1 MTLSMQSDPV
11 LEARVEQEARRLK
24 MSQSAFVQD
33 ILERALGYRNPSQ
46 LLDEICSGTRMGDL
60 AASENVSEKLKV
72 KLRSKNN
79 HNQKQEQTD
88 MRDITAW
95 MEQIGQ
101 QARRAARLMAAMD
114 GNSRNKALEVM
125 ARILLDDAETLQAAN
140 AKDLNAAA
148 ANGLA
153 PALIDRLRLTDK
165 AIQSMADGIKEVAAL
180 PDPVGEITELK
191 PRPNGMLVGRM
202 RVPLGVIGIIYE
214 SRPNV
219 TADAAALCVK
229 SGNAVILR
237 GGSEAIHSNR
247 AIAERLSQGLQSAG
261 LPPEAIQF
269 IDTPDRAAVGALLK
283 SDTYVDVIIPRGGKG
298 LIRRVMEE
306 SHIPVIKHLDGICH
320 TYVDRFADL
329 AMANELIFNG
339 KMQRTGVCN
348 ATETLLVHEAV
359 AAEFLPMACGRL
371 HAAGCELRGCE
382 RTRYLIGN
390 AIPVV
395 SAQPEDWDTEHLAAI
410 LSVRVV
416 NGLDEALAHIDAHSS
431 RHTETIVTKD
441 HQRAMRFLR
450 EVDSSAVMVNA
461 STRFN
466 DGFQFG
472 LGAEMGISTD
482 KLHVRGPVGLEG
494 LTCLKYIVLGEGQ
507 LRQ

>member
-1 MTLSMQSDPV
+1 
-11 LEARVEQEARRLK
+11 
-24 MSQSAFVQD
+24 
-33 ILERALGYRNPSQ
+33 
-46 LLDEICSGTRMGDL
+46 MGDVIAL
-60 AASENVSEKLKV
+60 VEK
-72 KLRSKNN
+72 
-79 HNQKQEQTD
+79 
-88 MRDITAW
+88 
-95 MEQIGQ
+95 IGQ
-101 QARRAARLMAAMD
+101 QARRAARSMGGID
-114 GNSRNKALEVM
+114 GSVRNRALEVM
-125 ARILLDDAETLQAAN
+125 AKLLVADAEALKIAN
-140 AKDLNAAA
+140 AKDLEAAA

-165 AIQSMADGIKEVAAL
+165 SIGAMADGVREVAAL
-180 PDPVGEITELK
+180 PDPVGEIIDLK

-247 AIAERLSQGLQSAG
+247 AIAERLARGLEEAG
-261 LPPEAIQF
+261 LPSTAVQF

-283 SDTYVDVIIPRGGKG
+283 SDAYVDVIIPRGGKG
-298 LIRRVMEE
+298 LIKRVMEE
-306 SHIPVIKHLDGICH
+306 SHLPVIKHLDGICH
-320 TYVDRFADL
+320 TYVDRYADL
-329 AMANELIFNG
+329 GMANELIFNG

-348 ATETLLVHEAV
+348 ATETLLVHESI
-359 AAEFLPMACGRL
+359 AAEFLPVACLRL
-371 HAAGCELRGCE
+371 SDAGCELRGCE
-382 RTRYLIGN
+382 RTQALLKES
-390 AIPVV
+390 IPVV
-395 SAQPEDWDTEHLAAI
+395 PAVPEDWDTEHLAAI

-416 NGLDEALAHIDAHSS
+416 SSLDEALAHIDAHSS

-441 HQRAMRFLR
+441 HARAMRFLR

-494 LTCLKYIVLGEGQ
+494 LTCLKYIVLGDGQ

>member
-1 MTLSMQSDPV
+1 MTDAVEL
-11 LEARVEQEARRLK
+11 LEEIGRR
-24 MSQSAFVQD
+24 
-33 ILERALGYRNPSQ
+33 
-46 LLDEICSGTRMGDL
+46 
-60 AASENVSEKLKV
+60 
-72 KLRSKNN
+72 
-79 HNQKQEQTD
+79 
-88 MRDITAW
+88 
-95 MEQIGQ
+95 
-101 QARRAARLMAAMD
+101 ARRAARVMAAVGGD
-114 GNSRNKALEVM
+114 ARNRALQVM
-125 ARILLDDAETLQAAN
+125 ARRLVDDAEALKAAN
-140 AKDLNAAA
+140 ALDLEVAE
-148 ANGLA
+148 ANGLT
-153 PALIDRLRLTDK
+153 PAMVDRLRLTDK
-165 AIQSMADGIKEVAAL
+165 AIAAMADGVREVAAL

-237 GGSEAIHSNR
+237 GGSESIHSNR
-247 AIAERLSQGLQSAG
+247 AIAARLAEGLGEAG
-261 LPPEAIQF
+261 LPAEAVQF

-283 SDTYVDVIIPRGGKG
+283 CDRHVDVIIPRGGKG
-298 LIRRVMEE
+298 LIQRVMEE
-306 SHIPVIKHLDGICH
+306 SRIPVIKHLDGICH

-329 AMANELIFNG
+329 AMADDLTFNG

-348 ATETLLVHEAV
+348 ATETLLVHKSVAGAFLPV
-359 AAEFLPMACGRL
+359 AARRL
-371 HAAGCELRGCE
+371 HQAGCELRGCD
-382 RTRYLIGN
+382 RTRSLLEN
-390 AIPVV
+390 VVPVV
-395 SAQPEDWDTEHLAAI
+395 PATPEDWDTEHLDAI

-416 NGLDEALAHIDAHSS
+416 ESLDEALAHIEAHSS
-431 RHTETIVTKD
+431 RHTETIVTRD

>member
-1 MTLSMQSDPV
+1 MSD
-11 LEARVEQEARRLK
+11 ANA
-24 MSQSAFVQD
+24 MM
-33 ILERALGYRNPSQ
+33 ER
-46 LLDEICSGTRMGDL
+46 
-60 AASENVSEKLKV
+60 
-72 KLRSKNN
+72 
-79 HNQKQEQTD
+79 
-88 MRDITAW
+88 
-95 MEQIGQ
+95 IGQ
-101 QARRAARLMAAMD
+101 QARQAARLMAAAD
-114 GNSRNKALEVM
+114 GAARNRALEAM
-125 ARILLDDAETLQAAN
+125 AKGLLESAAAMQAAN
-140 AKDLNAAA
+140 ALDLAAA
-148 ANGLA
+148 ESNGLT
-153 PALIDRLRLTDK
+153 PAMIDRLRLTDK
-165 AIQSMADGIKEVAAL
+165 VIHAMADGVREVAAL

-237 GGSEAIHSNR
+237 GGSEALHSNR
-247 AIAERLSQGLQSAG
+247 AIAGCLAQALAGAG
-261 LPPEAIQF
+261 LPAGAVQF

-283 SDTYVDVIIPRGGKG
+283 SDRYVDVIIPRGGKG
-298 LIRRVMEE
+298 LIQRVIEE

-320 TYVDRFADL
+320 TYVDRDADL
-329 AMANELIFNG
+329 AMADALTFNG

-359 AAEFLPMACGRL
+359 AGEFLPVAARRL
-371 HAAGCELRGCE
+371 HEAGCELRGCP
-382 RTRYLIGN
+382 RTRELLQN
-390 AIPVV
+390 LVPVV
-395 SAQPEDWDTEHLAAI
+395 PATPEDWDTEHLDAI
-410 LSVRVV
+410 LGVRVV
-416 NGLDEALAHIDAHSS
+416 ASLEEALNHIEAHSS
-431 RHTETIVTKD
+431 RHTETIVTRD
-441 HQRAMRFLR
+441 HRRAMRFVR

-494 LTCLKYIVLGEGQ
+494 LTSLKYIVLGDGQ

>member
-1 MTLSMQSDPV
+1 MNDVNALLEKMGK
-11 LEARVEQEARRLK
+11 EARA
-24 MSQSAFVQD
+24 
-33 ILERALGYRNPSQ
+33 
-46 LLDEICSGTRMGDL
+46 
-60 AASENVSEKLKV
+60 
-72 KLRSKNN
+72 
-79 HNQKQEQTD
+79 
-88 MRDITAW
+88 
-95 MEQIGQ
+95 
-101 QARRAARLMAAMD
+101 AARSMAAMD
-114 GNSRNKALEVM
+114 GGARNRALEVM
-125 ARILLDDAETLQAAN
+125 AQTLLDDKGFLQAAN
-140 AKDLNAAA
+140 AKDLKAAEI
-148 ANGLA
+148 NGLA
-153 PALIDRLRLTDK
+153 PAMIDRLRLNDK
-165 AIQSMADGIKEVAAL
+165 VIQGMADGIREVAAL

-191 PRPNGMLVGRM
+191 PRPNGMMVGRM

-237 GGSEAIHSNR
+237 GGSEAIHSNQ
-247 AIAERLSQGLQSAG
+247 AIAQRLSLGLQVAG
-261 LPPEAIQF
+261 LPATAVQLIETA
-269 IDTPDRAAVGALLK
+269 DRAAVGALLK
-283 SDTYVDVIIPRGGKG
+283 SDRYVDVIIPRGGKG

-306 SHIPVIKHLDGICH
+306 SQIPVIKHLDGICH

-329 AMANELIFNG
+329 QMAEALAFNG

-348 ATETLLVHEAV
+348 TTETLLVHASV
-359 AAEFLPMACGRL
+359 AAEFLPKMCQRL
-371 HAAGCELRGCE
+371 HVAGCELRGCE
-382 RTRYLIGN
+382 ESLKLVG
-390 AIPVV
+390 ASIPVTL
-395 SAQPEDWDTEHLAAI
+395 ATAEDWDTEYLDAI

-416 NGLDEALAHIDAHSS
+416 DSLDAAMAHIEAHSS

>member
-1 MTLSMQSDPV
+1 M
-11 LEARVEQEARRLK
+11 ERIGQEARQAARR
-24 MSQSAFVQD
+24 MSAAD
-33 ILERALGYRNPSQ
+33 GAARNRALEAMAKG
-46 LLDEICSGTRMGDL
+46 LLAET
-60 AASENVSEKLKV
+60 
-72 KLRSKNN
+72 
-79 HNQKQEQTD
+79 
-88 MRDITAW
+88 
-95 MEQIGQ
+95 
-101 QARRAARLMAAMD
+101 AAM
-114 GNSRNKALEVM
+114 
-125 ARILLDDAETLQAAN
+125 QAAN
-140 AKDLNAAA
+140 ALDLAAA
-148 ANGLA
+148 EANGLT
-153 PALIDRLRLTDK
+153 PAMIDRLRLTDK
-165 AIQSMADGIKEVAAL
+165 VIHAMADGVREVAAL
-180 PDPVGEITELK
+180 PDPVGEITEMK

-237 GGSEAIHSNR
+237 GGSEALHSNR
-247 AIAERLSQGLQSAG
+247 AIAKCLAQALADAG
-261 LPPEAIQF
+261 LPAAAVQF

-283 SDTYVDVIIPRGGKG
+283 SDRYVDVIIPRGGKG
-298 LIRRVMEE
+298 LIQRVIEE

-320 TYVDRFADL
+320 TYVDREADL
-329 AMANELIFNG
+329 AMANALTFNG

-359 AAEFLPMACGRL
+359 AGAFLPMAARRL
-371 HAAGCELRGCE
+371 HEAGCELRGCP
-382 RTRYLIGN
+382 RTLELLKDMVPLVP
-390 AIPVV
+390 AT
-395 SAQPEDWDTEHLAAI
+395 PEDWDTEHLDAI
-410 LSVRVV
+410 LGVKVV
-416 NGLDEALAHIDAHSS
+416 ASLDEALNHIEAHSS
-431 RHTETIVTKD
+431 RHTETIVTRD
-441 HQRAMRFLR
+441 QRRAMRFLR

-494 LTCLKYIVLGEGQ
+494 LTSLKYIVLGDGQ

>member
-1 MTLSMQSDPV
+1 MTDIDHLVNTIGSQARAAARTLSASDGTARNRA
-11 LEARVEQEARRLK
+11 LEFMAQRLWEDRAALQEAN
-24 MSQSAFVQD
+24 
-33 ILERALGYRNPSQ
+33 AL
-46 LLDEICSGTRMGDL
+46 DL
-60 AASENVSEKLKV
+60 A
-72 KLRSKNN
+72 
-79 HNQKQEQTD
+79 
-88 MRDITAW
+88 
-95 MEQIGQ
+95 
-101 QARRAARLMAAMD
+101 QA
-114 GNSRNKALEVM
+114 E
-125 ARILLDDAETLQAAN
+125 
-140 AKDLNAAA
+140 
-148 ANGLA
+148 ANGLP
-153 PALIDRLRLTDK
+153 PAMIDRLRLTDK
-165 AIQSMADGIKEVAAL
+165 VIQSMADGVREVMAL
-180 PDPVGEITELK
+180 PDPVGEITEMR

-237 GGSEAIHSNR
+237 GGSEAWHSNR
-247 AIAERLSQGLQSAG
+247 AIAARLALGLSAAN
-261 LPPEAIQF
+261 LPAEAVQF
-269 IDTPDRAAVGALLK
+269 IDTTDRAAVGALLK
-283 SDTYVDVIIPRGGKG
+283 CDRYVDVIIPRGGKG
-298 LIRRVMEE
+298 LIQRVIEE

-320 TYVDRFADL
+320 TYVDRYADL
-329 AMANELIFNG
+329 TMAEELTFNG

-359 AAEFLPMACGRL
+359 AESFLPAMAQRL
-371 HAAGCELRGCE
+371 VAAGCELRGCD
-382 RTRYLIGN
+382 RTR
-390 AIPVV
+390 AILGTAVPVTPV
-395 SAQPEDWDTEHLAAI
+395 TPEDYDTEHLAAI

-416 NGLDEALAHIDAHSS
+416 PSLTEAIAHIAAHASQ
-431 RHTETIVTKD
+431 HTETIVTRD
-441 HQRAMRFLR
+441 HPRAMRFLR

-494 LTCLKYIVLGEGQ
+494 LTCLKYIVLGDGQ

>member
-1 MTLSMQSDPV
+1 MTEV
-11 LEARVEQEARRLK
+11 
-24 MSQSAFVQD
+24 SAL
-33 ILERALGYRNPSQ
+33 I
-46 LLDEICSGTRMGDL
+46 
-60 AASENVSEKLKV
+60 EK
-72 KLRSKNN
+72 
-79 HNQKQEQTD
+79 
-88 MRDITAW
+88 
-95 MEQIGQ
+95 IGQ
-101 QARRAARLMAAMD
+101 QARRAARVMAAID
-114 GNSRNKALEVM
+114 GNSRNRALETMASTLLADAKALQE
-125 ARILLDDAETLQAAN
+125 AN
-140 AKDLNAAA
+140 AKDLAAA
-148 ANGLA
+148 EANGLA

-165 AIQSMADGIKEVAAL
+165 VIQGMADGVREVAAL
-180 PDPVGEITELK
+180 PDPVGEITEMK
-191 PRPNGMLVGRM
+191 PRPNGMMVGRM
-202 RVPLGVIGIIYE
+202 RMPLGVIGIIYE

-219 TADAAALCVK
+219 TADAAALCIK

-247 AIAERLSQGLQSAG
+247 AIAQRLSRGLQEAG
-261 LPPEAIQF
+261 LPADAVQLIN
-269 IDTPDRAAVGALLK
+269 TPDRAAVGALLK
-283 SDTYVDVIIPRGGKG
+283 SDQYVDVIIPRGGKG

-329 AMANELIFNG
+329 AMAQALTFNG

-359 AAEFLPMACGRL
+359 AAEFLPVMCRQL
-371 HAAGCELRGCE
+371 QEAGCELRGCE
-382 RTRYLIGN
+382 RTLALVGEG
-390 AIPVV
+390 VV
-395 SAQPEDWDTEHLAAI
+395 PASPEDWDTEHLAAI
-410 LSVRVV
+410 LSIRVV
-416 NGLDEALAHIDAHSS
+416 KGLDEALSHIDTHSS
-431 RHTETIVTKD
+431 RHTETIVTRD
-441 HQRAMRFLR
+441 HGRAMRFLR

-494 LTCLKYIVLGEGQ
+494 LTCLKYIVLGDGQ

>member
-1 MTLSMQSDPV
+1 MTDITQRINTIGSQ
-11 LEARVEQEARRLK
+11 ARTAAR
-24 MSQSAFVQD
+24 
-33 ILERALGYRNPSQ
+33 
-46 LLDEICSGTRMGDL
+46 TL
-60 AASENVSEKLKV
+60 AASDGTA
-72 KLRSKNN
+72 R
-79 HNQKQEQTD
+79 NQALEFMAQRLWED
-88 MRDITAW
+88 
-95 MEQIGQ
+95 
-101 QARRAARLMAAMD
+101 RAALQEANKRDLAQAEADGISPAM
-114 GNSRNKALEVM
+114 
-125 ARILLDDAETLQAAN
+125 
-140 AKDLNAAA
+140 
-148 ANGLA
+148 
-153 PALIDRLRLTDK
+153 IDRLRLTDK
-165 AIQSMADGIKEVAAL
+165 VIQGMADGVREVMAL
-180 PDPVGEITELK
+180 PDPVGEITEMR

-237 GGSEAIHSNR
+237 GGSEAWHSNR
-247 AIAERLSQGLQSAG
+247 AIAERLALGLRAAN
-261 LPPEAIQF
+261 LPAEAVQF
-269 IDTPDRAAVGALLK
+269 IDTTDRAAVGALLK
-283 SDTYVDVIIPRGGKG
+283 SDRHVDVIIPRGGKG
-298 LIRRVMEE
+298 LIQRVIEE

-320 TYVDRFADL
+320 TYVDRYADL
-329 AMANELIFNG
+329 AMAEELTFNG

-359 AAEFLPMACGRL
+359 AETFLPAMAKRL
-371 HAAGCELRGCE
+371 VSAGCELRGCE
-382 RTRYLIGN
+382 RTRAILGN
-390 AIPVV
+390 EIPVTPV
-395 SAQPEDWDTEHLAAI
+395 TPEDYDTEHLAAI

-416 NGLDEALAHIDAHSS
+416 PSLTEAIAHIAAHSS
-431 RHTETIVTKD
+431 QHTETIVTRD
-441 HQRAMRFLR
+441 HPRAMRFLR

-494 LTCLKYIVLGEGQ
+494 LTCLKYIVLGDGQ

>member
-1 MTLSMQSDPV
+1 MTDAVAM
-11 LEARVEQEARRLK
+11 VE
-24 MSQSAFVQD
+24 
-33 ILERALGYRNPSQ
+33 
-46 LLDEICSGTRMGDL
+46 T
-60 AASENVSEKLKV
+60 
-72 KLRSKNN
+72 
-79 HNQKQEQTD
+79 
-88 MRDITAW
+88 
-95 MEQIGQ
+95 IGQ
-101 QARRAARLMAAMD
+101 QAKVAARIMGSMD
-114 GNSRNKALEVM
+114 GSSRNRALEHM
-125 ARILLDDAETLQAAN
+125 AKRLLDESAALQSAN
-140 AKDLNAAA
+140 AFDLEAAA
-148 ANGLA
+148 ANGLE
-153 PALIDRLRLTDK
+153 PAMIDRLRLTDK
-165 AIQSMADGIKEVAAL
+165 VIQSMADGVREVAAL

-191 PRPNGMLVGRM
+191 PRPNGMMVGRM

-247 AIAERLSQGLQSAG
+247 AIAKLLSEGLALAG
-261 LPPEAIQF
+261 LPSAAVQF

-283 SDTYVDVIIPRGGKG
+283 SDRYVDVIIPRGGKG

-329 AMANELIFNG
+329 AMAEALTFNG

-348 ATETLLVHEAV
+348 ATETLLVHAAI
-359 AAEFLPMACGRL
+359 AAEFLPGMCRRL
-371 HAAGCELRGCE
+371 SEAGCQLRVCE
-382 RTRYLIGN
+382 RTLSLVGEGVPMV
-390 AIPVV
+390 A
-395 SAQPEDWDTEHLAAI
+395 AQPQDWDTEHLAAI

-416 NGLDEALAHIDAHSS
+416 ATLEEALTHIDAHSS
-431 RHTETIVTKD
+431 RHTETIVTQD

>member
-1 MTLSMQSDPV
+1 MSDTI
-11 LEARVEQEARRLK
+11 A
-24 MSQSAFVQD
+24 M
-33 ILERALGYRNPSQ
+33 
-46 LLDEICSGTRMGDL
+46 
-60 AASENVSEKLKV
+60 
-72 KLRSKNN
+72 
-79 HNQKQEQTD
+79 
-88 MRDITAW
+88 

-101 QARRAARLMAAMD
+101 QARAAARLLSASDGTTRNRALALMAD
-114 GNSRNKALEVM
+114 R
-125 ARILLDDAETLQAAN
+125 LLADREALQAAN
-140 AKDLNAAA
+140 ALDLAAA
-148 ANGLA
+148 EANGLT
-153 PALIDRLRLTDK
+153 PAMIDRLRLTDK
-165 AIQSMADGIKEVAAL
+165 GIQAMADGVREVAAL
-180 PDPVGEITELK
+180 PDPVGEITEMK

-247 AIAERLSQGLQSAG
+247 AIAACLAAGLQEAG
-261 LPPEAIQF
+261 LPAAAVQF
-269 IDTPDRAAVGALLK
+269 IDTTDRAAVGALLK
-283 SDTYVDVIIPRGGKG
+283 SDRYVDIIIPRGGKG
-298 LIRRVMEE
+298 LIQRVMEE

-320 TYVDRFADL
+320 TYVDRYADPQ
-329 AMANELIFNG
+329 MAEELTFNG

-348 ATETLLVHEAV
+348 ATETLLVHQAV
-359 AAEFLPMACGRL
+359 AADFLPYMCHRL
-371 HAAGCELRGCE
+371 QEAGCELRGCAE
-382 RTRYLIGN
+382 TQ
-390 AIPVV
+390 AIVGESILP
-395 SAQPEDWDTEHLAAI
+395 ATPEDYDTEHLAAI
-410 LSVRVV
+410 LSIRVV
-416 NGLDEALAHIDAHSS
+416 ASLDEALAHIEAHSS
-431 RHTETIVTKD
+431 RHTETIVTRD
-441 HQRAMRFLR
+441 HGRAMRFLR

-494 LTCLKYIVLGEGQ
+494 LTCLKYIVLGDGQ